1 MSSRKSTDELI
12 ADLVRKPEPRR
23 LWPSFPLVPLTV
35 CLIFGVLVDAAAG
48 FHQWEW
54 SALTTG
60 SLTMALVA
68 LVTALFG
75 LVLCLEFVSP
85 IGNLDLL
92 VGAVATLFAALA
104 VGGLSQEPAL
114 GMGQI
119 LACYWFIVV
128 MASPGLLTA
137 LWLLRQGASLHP
149 ALVGAGAGMLSSG
162 VASFLF
168 LLHCPVVPDGSG
180 IHSEI
185 AAIATVGS
193 IGAVLGR
200 RLLKW

>member
-1 MSSRKSTDELI
+1 
-12 ADLVRKPEPRR
+12 
-23 LWPSFPLVPLTV
+23 
-35 CLIFGVLVDAAAG
+35 LIFGVLVDAAAG

-104 VGGLSQEPAL
+104 VGGLSQEPAP

-149 ALVGAGAGMLSSG
+149 ALA
-162 VASFLF
+162 
-168 LLHCPVVPDGSG
+168 LL
-180 IHSEI
+180 
-185 AAIATVGS
+185 
-193 IGAVLGR
+193 R
-200 RLLKW
+200 

>member
-1 MSSRKSTDELI
+1 MAEFS
-12 ADLVRKPEPRR
+12 AY
-23 LWPSFPLVPLTV
+23 PSDC
-35 CLIFGVLVDAAAG
+35 CLIFGLLVDAVAG

-54 SALTTG
+54 SALTNA
-60 SLTMALVA
+60 SLTMALLA
-68 LVTALFG
+68 LVTALIGFI
-75 LVLCLEFVSP
+75 LCLELVSP
-85 IGNLDLL
+85 AGNLDLL
-92 VGAVATLFAALA
+92 VGAVTTLFAVLA
-104 VGGLSQEPAL
+104 ISGLSQAPTR
-114 GMGQI
+114 GMGQV
-119 LACYWFIVV
+119 LACYWLIVA

-137 LWLLRQGASLHP
+137 LWLLRRGASLQP

-180 IHSEI
+180 IHPEI
-185 AAIATVGS
+185 AAITTVGS